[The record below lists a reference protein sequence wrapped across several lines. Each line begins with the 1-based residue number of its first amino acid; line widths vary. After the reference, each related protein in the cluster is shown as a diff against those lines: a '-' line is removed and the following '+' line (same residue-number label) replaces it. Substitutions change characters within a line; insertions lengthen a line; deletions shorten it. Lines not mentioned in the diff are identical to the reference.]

1 MEQRIPLSRGT
12 QVNRFVIDRVI
23 GFGASCLVYEAH
35 YLDSS
40 NHRKEVILKECYPCN
55 AVASRIGN
63 KIIWSNSD
71 EQEKAF
77 LRFDNAYEIAAKI
90 QNVAGAKSVSV
101 YSLDKLAENSTQYV
115 ATIPNGTS
123 YDKNESKDIADII
136 RTALALT
143 NAVGLYHK
151 AGYLHLDIKPSN
163 FIATEDQTGKGKN
176 IVLFDVDTVVSQD
189 DFQNGNF
196 RDAPYSDDYAAP
208 EQKLQE
214 LQGLQWRKE
223 ICPATDLFAVGAVLF
238 ERIMNRPVSSA
249 DSKIFSDWE
258 YDERFDSV
266 NPKAKR
272 LLTEIFHK
280 TLAANVK
287 RRYQS
292 AEELAKALDELLE
305 VVKNKTFLR
314 SNVPD
319 LFCNVVGRGQE
330 LREIHNAFKSG
341 KKKVFLH
348 GFGGIGKSTVALEYA
363 KRFKSEYD
371 LVLFWRYK
379 GSLESFVNDI
389 DIVNYDSISFSEKEN
404 QLKNLIGENVL
415 IIIDNLD
422 VTINQYNDLK
432 KSLPF
437 TSDACILITSRTDF
451 SSFQGEY
458 GHIEIETLEKNDLHK
473 LFCTA
478 CGKSIDFSDTLKNLF
493 LTVRDNTYAVY
504 LLGRQLV
511 ASHIT
516 VDELAGTIVSGI
528 YGLSNSEWVNSNKDE
543 ELIDDKTIPEI
554 ISALFNIANLSEAQK
569 LTLRNLCAL
578 RFLNLDGKTYKQ
590 FSGEG
595 NLNIVNSLIKLGWV
609 LIIGDCFS
617 LHPLVEEVV
626 AHEMPPCEENCPG
639 LFGHM
644 RQLKDDFIKPDG
656 FKFSG
661 YHNDKTYLFFLRML
675 NALNIMNDSNFLF
688 ALDLIESLFVFRVA
702 VISDELVFR
711 EKKLLLQKLEEIAEE
726 KYSDFSKEKCRV
738 RYLVFIDCFSE
749 CRILESE
756 ISNVP
761 RIGFRIWNDY
771 KDAKSEVRALES
783 NLILKFNLLFDSIQL
798 LDISQKAQMISN
810 LQDVLDSYHHLPT
823 CLFNLIKE
831 KREYGLNVD
840 DNYPVFEHY
849 QTNLNDFFAQYS
861 LYSIKKVERD
871 DSLSYCDKMIKIMN
885 SISEAIEYALYDDE
899 AEEWKYITEELLP
912 FEFSLIN
919 KTKDGENKE
928 VINIGLENYYCHA
941 FVAYGAM
948 NSDEKAVSFAKQFI
962 DSYFIFSFAKA
973 QTTQEDFYDFL
984 FLKFLTD
991 SGAVGKAYLI
1001 IPYIAEQIDRSE
1013 KLSGRVFQKS
1023 MILDP
1028 LATVAKR
1035 SLEQPGIP
1043 DSKKSECL
1051 NLAKKFVNKAESL
1064 SGRSFDFKSEY

>member
-1 MEQRIPLSRGT
+1 MEQRIPLSQGET
-12 QVNRFVIDRVI
+12 VQQFVIDRVM

-40 NHRKEVILKECYPCN
+40 KHRKEVILKECYPCN
-55 AVASRIGN
+55 VGASRIG
-63 KIIWSNSD
+63 KEIIWSD
-71 EQEKAF
+71 AEEQEKAF

-90 QNVAGAKSVSV
+90 QNVAGAKSVSA
-101 YSLDKLAENSTQYV
+101 YSLDKLTENSTQYV

-176 IVLFDVDTVVSQD
+176 IVLFDVDTVISQD
-189 DFQNGNF
+189 DIQGGNL
-196 RDAPYSDDYAAP
+196 RSVSYSKECAAP
-208 EQKLQE
+208 EQKMQQIKKL
-214 LQGLQWRKE
+214 
-223 ICPATDLFAVGAVLF
+223 CPATDLFAVGAVLF
-238 ERIMNRPVSSA
+238 ERIMNRPVDSS
-249 DSKIFSDWE
+249 DSTLFATWGFDS
-258 YDERFDSV
+258 RFDAKNI

-272 LLTEIFHK
+272 LLTDIFHK

-292 AEELAKALDELLE
+292 AEELAKALDELLK
-305 VVKNKTFLR
+305 VVEQKTFLR

-319 LFCNVVGRGQE
+319 LFCDVVGREQE
-330 LREIHNAFKSG
+330 LCEIHDAFKSG
-341 KKKVFLH
+341 KKNVFLH

-371 LVLFWRYK
+371 FVLFWRYK

-404 QLKNLIGENVL
+404 QLNNLIDENVL

-422 VTINQYNDLK
+422 VTINQYNVLK
-432 KSLPF
+432 ESLPF
-437 TSDACILITSRTDF
+437 KSHACLLITSRTDF
-451 SSFQGEY
+451 SSLQGEY
-458 GHIEIETLEKNDLHK
+458 GHVEIEILEKHDLHK

-493 LTVRDNTYAVY
+493 LAVRDNTYAVY
-504 LLGRQLV
+504 LLGLQLV

-516 VDELAGTIVSGI
+516 VDELADTIVSGI
-528 YGLSNSEWVNSNKDE
+528 YGLSNSEWVDSNKDG

-554 ISALFNIANLSEAQK
+554 ISALFNIAILSEAQK

-578 RFLNLDGKTYKQ
+578 RFLNLDRKTYKQ

-595 NLNIVNSLIKLGWV
+595 NLNMVNSLVKLGWV

-675 NALNIMNDSNFLF
+675 NALNIMDDSNFLF

-702 VISDELVFR
+702 VISDELVLR

-726 KYSDFSKEKCRV
+726 KYSDFPKEKCRV
-738 RYLVFIDCFSE
+738 RYLMFIVCFND
-749 CRILESE
+749 CRILENE

-783 NLILKFNLLFDSIQL
+783 NLIVKFNLFFDSIQL
-798 LDISQKAQMISN
+798 LDVSQKARMISN
-810 LQDVLDSYHHLPT
+810 LQDVLDSYHPLPT

-831 KREYGLNVD
+831 KREYGLNAD
-840 DNYPVFEHY
+840 NNYPVDEHY

-861 LYSIKKVERD
+861 LGSLKRVERD
-871 DSLSYCDKMIKIMN
+871 DSLSCCDKMIKIMN

-899 AEEWKYITEELLP
+899 AEGWKYITEELLP

-928 VINIGLENYYCHA
+928 VINIGLENYYYHA

-948 NSDEKAVSFAKQFI
+948 NSDEKAVSFAKEFI
-962 DSYFIFSFAKA
+962 DFYFIFSFEKA
-973 QTTQEDFYDFL
+973 QTTQEEFYDSL

-991 SGAVGKAYLI
+991 SDAVGKAYLI

-1023 MILDP
+1023 MILDL

-1035 SLEQPGIP
+1035 SSEQPGIP

-1051 NLAKKFVNKAESL
+1051 NFAKRFVNKAESL
-1064 SGRSFDFKSEY
+1064 LDRSFDFKSEY

>member
-1 MEQRIPLSRGT
+1 MEQRIPLSQGET
-12 QVNRFVIDRVI
+12 VQQFVIDRVI

-40 NHRKEVILKECYPCN
+40 KHRKEVILKECYPCN
-55 AVASRIGN
+55 VGASRIG
-63 KIIWSNSD
+63 KEIIWSD
-71 EQEKAF
+71 AEEQEKAF

-90 QNVAGAKSVSV
+90 QNVAGAKSVSA
-101 YSLDKLAENSTQYV
+101 YSLDKLTENSTQYV

-123 YDKNESKDIADII
+123 YDKSESTDIADII

-143 NAVGLYHK
+143 NAVGIYHK

-176 IVLFDVDTVVSQD
+176 IVLFDVDTVISQD
-189 DFQNGNF
+189 DIQGGNL
-196 RDAPYSDDYAAP
+196 RSVSYSKECAAP
-208 EQKLQE
+208 EQKMQQIKKL
-214 LQGLQWRKE
+214 
-223 ICPATDLFAVGAVLF
+223 CPATDLFAVGAVLF
-238 ERIMNRPVSSA
+238 ERIMNRPVDSS
-249 DSKIFSDWE
+249 DSSIFSDWK

-266 NPKAKR
+266 SPKAKR
-272 LLTEIFHK
+272 ILTEIFHK

-292 AEELAKALDELLE
+292 AEELAKALDELLM
-305 VVKNKTFLR
+305 VVDQKLFLR

-319 LFCNVVGRGQE
+319 IFCDVVGREQE
-330 LREIHNAFKSG
+330 LNEIHNAFKSG

-371 LVLFWRYK
+371 FVLFWRYK

-404 QLKNLIGENVL
+404 QLNNLIDENVL

-422 VTINQYNDLK
+422 VTINQYNVLK
-432 KSLPF
+432 ESLPF
-437 TSDACILITSRTDF
+437 KSHACLLITSRTDF
-451 SSFQGEY
+451 SSLQGEY
-458 GHIEIETLEKNDLHK
+458 GHVEIEILEKHDLHK

-478 CGKSIDFSDTLKNLF
+478 CGKSLDFSDTLKNLF
-493 LTVRDNTYAVY
+493 LAVRDNTYAVY
-504 LLGRQLV
+504 LLGLQLV

-516 VDELAGTIVSGI
+516 VDELADTIVSGI
-528 YGLSNSEWVNSNKDE
+528 YGLSNSEWVDSNKDG

-554 ISALFNIANLSEAQK
+554 ISALFNIAILSEAQK

-578 RFLNLDGKTYKQ
+578 RFLNLDRKTYKQ

-595 NLNIVNSLIKLGWV
+595 NLNMVNSLVKLGWV

-644 RQLKDDFIKPDG
+644 RQLKDDFIKLDG

-675 NALNIMNDSNFLF
+675 NALNILDDSNFLF

-702 VISDELVFR
+702 VISDELVLR
-711 EKKLLLQKLEEIAEE
+711 EKKLLLQKLEKIAEE
-726 KYSDFSKEKCRV
+726 KYSDFPKEKCRV
-738 RYLVFIDCFSE
+738 RYLMFIVCFND
-749 CRILESE
+749 CRILESD
-756 ISNVP
+756 ISDTYRTV
-761 RIGFRIWNDY
+761 IRIWNYNY
-771 KDAKSEVRALES
+771 KDIISELRDLES
-783 NLILKFNLLFDSIQL
+783 DLIVNFNLLFDSIQL
-798 LDISQKAQMISN
+798 LDVSQKAQMISN
-810 LQDVLDSYHHLPT
+810 LQDVLDSYHPLPT

-831 KREYGLNVD
+831 KREYGLNAD
-840 DNYPVFEHY
+840 NNYPVYEHY

-861 LYSIKKVERD
+861 LGSLKRVERD
-871 DSLSYCDKMIKIMN
+871 DSLSCCDKMIKIMN

-899 AEEWKYITEELLP
+899 VEEWKYITEELLP

-919 KTKDGENKE
+919 KTKYDENKE
-928 VINIGLENYYCHA
+928 VICFGLDFYYCHA
-941 FVAYGAM
+941 FVAYCAM
-948 NSDEKAVSFAKQFI
+948 NLDEKAVSFAKEFI
-962 DSYFIFSFAKA
+962 DLYFISSFAMA
-973 QTTQEDFYDFL
+973 QITQEELYDPLLIFL
-984 FLKFLTD
+984 MN
-991 SGAVGKAYLI
+991 SAPICKAYLI
-1001 IPYIAEQIDRSE
+1001 IPYIAEQIERLE
-1013 KLSGRVFQKS
+1013 KLSGSLFQKS
-1023 MILDP
+1023 KLLNV
-1028 LATVAKR
+1028 LATLAKQ
-1035 SLEQPGIP
+1035 SSEQPSLP

-1051 NLAKKFVNKAESL
+1051 NLAKRFVNKAENL
-1064 SGRSFDFKSEY
+1064 SGRRFDFKSEY